1 MSEIFGIIDP
11 VDKNS
16 FDITSDS
23 KHLLVNKVDFFGREL
38 SETKIVILGI
48 GENEGLTSVRKSLYG
63 LYFGSKTSI
72 ADWGNIPQSKSG
84 ELKDILKILL
94 NNDIFVIIIGNAVD
108 ILPVCL
114 DSMEAGEN
122 ISASAVSP
130 AVVQSEFIDLLTKNR
145 YKNLFNFNFLA
156 YQTYLSDPEVLAR
169 LSSCHFETLRL
180 GKFREDNRI
189 YEPALRDS
197 DIFSLNMAS
206 VRKSEIADSLYSG
219 LNGLYSEE
227 VCLISRHAGIS
238 ENLKI
243 ANIFCHDKIEK
254 NGQKNGLIAQII
266 WHIIDGFANR
276 ANEKALNN
284 VNGIKKILINL
295 EQPSEQFVF
304 YHSDIT
310 NRWWMEIR
318 KKSERDP
325 LIIACTEDDYKI
337 ACRHDIPLRWLW
349 YQQKLA
355 EKISIH

>member
-1 MSEIFGIIDP
+1 MSEFFEIIDP
-11 VDKNS
+11 VDKRS
-16 FDITSDS
+16 FDITSDN

-48 GENEGLTSVRKSLYG
+48 GEREGLMSVRESLYG
-63 LYFGSKTSI
+63 LYFRYKTSVS
-72 ADWGNIPQSKSG
+72 DWGNIPQSKSS
-84 ELKDILKILL
+84 ELKDVLKILL

-108 ILPVCL
+108 ILPICL
-114 DSMEAGEN
+114 DSMENSEN
-122 ISASAVSP
+122 VAASVVSP
-130 AVVQSEFIDLLTKNR
+130 AVVRSKFIDSLMENR
-145 YKNLFNFNFLA
+145 FKNLFNFNSLA
-156 YQTYLSDPEVLAR
+156 YQTYLSDPEVLNS
-169 LSSCHFETLRL
+169 LSSRHFETLRL

-206 VRKSEIADSLYSG
+206 VRKSEIADSLYSS

-254 NGQKNGLIAQII
+254 NGQKSELIAQII
-266 WHIIDGFANR
+266 WHIVDGFANR
-276 ANEKALNN
+276 ANEKTLNTA
-284 VNGIKKILINL
+284 NGIKKILINL
-295 EQPSEQFVF
+295 EQPSEQLVF

-318 KKSERDP
+318 GKSKNKS

-337 ACRHDIPLRWLW
+337 ASRHDVPLRWLW

-355 EKISIH
+355 EKISIY